1 MSQSMLLKSSYT
13 SWGSNKGEHEYEYE
27 FTTSFAAGSLS
38 GSMSSVFGS
47 NVSSVSGNLKIK
59 VYGYGINLI

>member
-1 MSQSMLLKSSYT
+1 MSQSMLFKSSYT

-27 FTTSFAAGSLS
+27 FTTSFAADLLT
-38 GSMSSVFGS
+38 GSMAPVFGS
-47 NVSSVSGNLKIK
+47 NVSSLNGNLKIK